1 MIKLSIVSN
10 VNPVKNKP
18 KFIEY
23 AKRASFY
30 ATLQIASKA
39 GSKVY
44 TNTVN
49 KINNYKYARTLN
61 GKITI
66 QDIFIDNWD
75 SFVQTQKNKGKEIRQ
90 SIIDNV
96 EAMIHCRDFEYGYL
110 FFECPNCE
118 NIHVQGFSCHS
129 RFCASCGKKYRDARA
144 NEISSKCI
152 AVPHRHITWTIAKEL
167 RKFFRYHNELY
178 DELFASV
185 NDVLTN
191 MIKGKSKKAKKEGRT
206 LGFISTIHTFG
217 RDLKHN
223 PHIHTL
229 VAECTIDKN
238 GVRKSFTHFNYNLMR
253 KSFMTVLLNR
263 MQAFLKVNAS
273 KELYDEFMKVKF
285 DLYKSK
291 NNGFYV
297 HAPKTNIK
305 NFKDIK
311 KLVNYVCRYA
321 GHPAI
326 SESRILEYNE
336 EKKLITYCYDPH
348 EDDAVLNEE
357 DKIGTQY
364 VTESIDEFIAKL
376 IVHIPNKSVHTTR
389 YYGFYANHSAKDLS
403 KERKLY
409 SQSELNTM
417 KSNLSWRTR
426 LLNSYKY
433 DPLLCECGHYMVLNI
448 KHSYL
453 NIGG

>member
-1 MIKLSIVSN
+1 LSTVSN
-10 VNPVKNKP
+10 VNPIKNKP

-23 AKRASFY
+23 FKESIFH
-30 ATLQIASKA
+30 ATLCTARKA
-39 GSKVY
+39 GNEVY
-44 TNTVN
+44 KNTVN
-49 KINNYKYARTLN
+49 KINNLKYARELN

-66 QDIFIDNWD
+66 QDIFRDNWD
-75 SFVQTQKNKGKEIRQ
+75 SFVKSQMNKGKLIRQ

-96 EAMIHCRDFEYGYL
+96 DSMIHCRDFSYGYL
-110 FFECPNCE
+110 FFECTNC
-118 NIHVQGFSCHS
+118 NNFHIQGLSCHS

-144 NEISSKCI
+144 NEISSTCI

-167 RKFFRYHNELY
+167 RKLFRYYNELY
-178 DELFASV
+178 DELFEAV

-191 MIKGKSKKAKKEGRT
+191 MITGKSKKAKRKGKT

-229 VAECTIDKN
+229 VAEVTIDRF
-238 GVRKSFTHFNYNLMR
+238 GERKSFTHFNYNLMR

-263 MQAFLKVNAS
+263 MQIFLKNYGS
-273 KELYDEFMKVKF
+273 KDLYDEFIQIKIN
-285 DLYKSK
+285 LYKSK

-297 HAPKTNIK
+297 HAPRTNVK
-305 NFKDIK
+305 NYKDIK

-326 SESRILEYNE
+326 SESRILEYNK
-336 EKKLITYCYDPH
+336 EKKTITYCYDPH
-348 EDDAVLNEE
+348 EDDAILNDE

-389 YYGFYANHSAKDLS
+389 YYGFYANRSNINLS
-403 KERKLY
+403 KERKLF
-409 SQSELNTM
+409 SQNELKTM
-417 KSNLSWRTR
+417 KDNLSWRIR

-448 KHSYL
+448 EHSYL